1 MRCRL
6 VKFRC
11 REPCVRRPVAPEPR
25 LDTRPDPSE
34 GKRVAPHTDIRR
46 EGLSGWLPAAFVP
59 YALLMRL
66 DRPIGS
72 WLLFLPGL
80 WAFAAAA
87 PSWGRG
93 LWLTLLF
100 GLGAVVM
107 RGAGCVVNDLWD
119 RDLDRRVER
128 TAGRPLA
135 SGAVSAR
142 RALLFLVALSVLGLA
157 ILLQLPRT
165 AIWLGVA
172 SLVPIV
178 LYPLAKRVTDWPQAM
193 LGIVFTWAAPMGWAA
208 ATGALSA
215 PALLLWAAG
224 FGWTLAYD
232 TIYAHQDREDDALVG
247 IRSSA
252 LTLGERTRPFL
263 ALAFAGCIALVAM
276 AGLRAGLNPVF
287 LLGLALPA
295 AHFAWQWHRLDI
307 HDPALCLRL
316 FRSNRD
322 AGLLIALALLLGRL

>member
-1 MRCRL
+1 M
-6 VKFRC
+6 
-11 REPCVRRPVAPEPR
+11 APY
-25 LDTRPDPSE
+25 
-34 GKRVAPHTDIRR
+34 TDIRR
-46 EGLSGWLPAAFVP
+46 EGLSGWLPAALVP

-119 RDLDRRVER
+119 RDLDQQVER
-128 TAGRPLA
+128 TRGRPLP
-135 SGAVSAR
+135 SGAVSPR
-142 RALLFLVALSVLGLA
+142 QALAFLAGLMVLGLV
-157 ILLQLPRT
+157 ILLQLPPA

-172 SLVPIV
+172 SLVPII
-178 LYPLAKRVTDWPQAM
+178 LYPLAKRVTDWPQAV
-193 LGIVFTWAAPMGWAA
+193 LGIVFTWAAPMGWAS
-208 ATGALSA
+208 ATGALGL

-224 FGWTLAYD
+224 FAWTIAYD

-252 LTLGERTRPFL
+252 LALGERTRPFL
-263 ALAFAGCIALVAM
+263 AIAFGACLALVAA
-276 AGLRAGLNPVF
+276 AGLVAGLNPLF
-287 LLGLALPA
+287 LAGLALPA
-295 AHFAWQWHRLDI
+295 AHFAWQVRRLDI
-307 HDPALCLRL
+307 HDPGLCLRL
-316 FRSNRD
+316 FKANRD
-322 AGLLIALALLLGRL
+322 AGLLIAFALLLGRF

>member
-1 MRCRL
+1 M
-6 VKFRC
+6 
-11 REPCVRRPVAPEPR
+11 
-25 LDTRPDPSE
+25 DTRGDPSE

-46 EGLSGWLPAAFVP
+46 EGLSGWLPAPLVP

-80 WAFAAAA
+80 WAFAAVA

-93 LWLTLLF
+93 IWLTFLF

-119 RDLDRRVER
+119 RDLDRQVER
-128 TAGRPLA
+128 TAARPLA

-142 RALLFLVALSVLGLA
+142 QALVFLAGLLVVGLV
-157 ILLQLPRT
+157 ILLQLPRA

-172 SLVPIV
+172 SLVPIA
-178 LYPLAKRVTDWPQAM
+178 LYPLAKRVTDWPQAV
-193 LGIVFTWAAPMGWAA
+193 LGIVFTWAAPTGWAA
-208 ATGALSA
+208 ATGALSP

-263 ALAFAGCIALVAM
+263 AVAFTGCLALVAT
-276 AGLRAGLNPVF
+276 AGLRAGLGPAF
-287 LLGLALPA
+287 LVGLLLPA
-295 AHFAWQWHRLDI
+295 GHFAWQWWRIDI

-322 AGLLIALALLLGRL
+322 AGLLIALALLIGRA